1 MSNFFGI
8 IKKRDNFDLPDISA
22 LLSKNLAYKNSHF
35 SFETDFDISIFDDDQ
50 LIVMLCGFVS
60 NISELCSLSND
71 VFNSQAEGV
80 AKIYKNNPANFQE
93 KFLGNFVISI
103 FDKNKQELVLVRDH
117 FGARPLYLINHKNF
131 FAFSTNL
138 GLLADSELLILNIN
152 MQTMVNFLSLQVNE
166 GNKTFYEEIDRLEA
180 SHILNLNKSAVHIS
194 AYSHVSSSN
203 NKVNQRPL
211 TAFTK
216 KFEDAI
222 SRSFVGKK
230 KIGLR
235 LSGGLDSTAIA
246 IGMKNL
252 GIKGVET
259 FSANYRHLPQKH
271 LHLTDETNYQAA
283 VKSVTGYNHNFVS
296 LENISPLESLEKQA
310 NYFDE
315 PIHIPNLYL
324 FEKIAAQAKSKNIGI
339 IFDGNDGDT
348 VVSHGFE
355 RFEELLR
362 SLNFIGFIYE
372 LCRYALFNQVKLK
385 QFVKSIGHNIL
396 LKWGLRE
403 KSKKNSSIVQDSVL
417 FDSKFCNDYFQ
428 TAVDSHLDKLKSPL
442 HALAF
447 EYRYLIFKYY
457 DIEIRSPF
465 YDLELINLCVSLP
478 SRWKLRHGRS
488 RYILRSYLKGKVPD
502 LVSQRR
508 NKANLIYGIIYN
520 IEENDIKKIKKELEN
535 IHPLLENI
543 INQGRI
549 SESINLLKSKNE
561 ITDFEVTSLLG
572 FFSANRWLRNNQSI

>member
-1 MSNFFGI
+1 M
-8 IKKRDNFDLPDISA
+8 PDISA

>member
-1 MSNFFGI
+1 
-8 IKKRDNFDLPDISA
+8 
-22 LLSKNLAYKNSHF
+22 
-35 SFETDFDISIFDDDQ
+35 
-50 LIVMLCGFVS
+50 
-60 NISELCSLSND
+60 
-71 VFNSQAEGV
+71 
-80 AKIYKNNPANFQE
+80 
-93 KFLGNFVISI
+93 
-103 FDKNKQELVLVRDH
+103 
-117 FGARPLYLINHKNF
+117 
-131 FAFSTNL
+131 
-138 GLLADSELLILNIN
+138 
-152 MQTMVNFLSLQVNE
+152 MVNFLSLQINA

-180 SHILNLNKSAVHIS
+180 SHILYLNMGAPHIS
-194 AYSHVSSSN
+194 SYSHVSSSN
-203 NKVNQRPL
+203 KRLNQRPL

-222 SRSFVGKK
+222 YRSFIDTKK
-230 KIGLR
+230 TGLM
-235 LSGGLDSTAIA
+235 LSGGLDSSAIA

-259 FSANYRHLPQKH
+259 FSANYKHLPQKH
-271 LHLTDETNYQAA
+271 LPLTDETNYQAA
-283 VKSVTGYNHNFVS
+283 VKNATGYNHNFVS

-324 FEKIAAQAKSKNIGI
+324 FEKIGAQAKSKNIGI

-362 SLNFIGFIYE
+362 SLNIIGFLYE
-372 LCRYALFNQVKLK
+372 LYRYAIFNQVKLK
-385 QFVKSIGHNIL
+385 QFIKSIGHNIL
-396 LKWGLRE
+396 LKWGVR
-403 KSKKNSSIVQDSVL
+403 KKTKKNSSIVEDSVL
-417 FDSKFCNDYFQ
+417 FDPKFHNNYSQ

-508 NKANLIYGIIYN
+508 HKANLLHGIINN
-520 IEENDIKKIKKELEN
+520 IGENDINKIKKELEN
-535 IHPLLENI
+535 IHPLLKNI
-543 INQGRI
+543 VNNERI
-549 SESINLLKSKNE
+549 SESISRLNGKNE

-572 FFSANRWLRNNQSI
+572 FFSANRWLRNNKKIH

>member
-1 MSNFFGI
+1 M
-8 IKKRDNFDLPDISA
+8 PDISA

-80 AKIYKNNPANFQE
+80 AKIYKNNPTNFQE

>member
-1 MSNFFGI
+1 MPDMSN
-8 IKKRDNFDLPDISA
+8 
-22 LLSKNLAYKNSHF
+22 LLSKNLAHKNSHF

-60 NISELCSLSND
+60 NISKLCSISN
-71 VFNSQAEGV
+71 NAYHSQAEGV
-80 AKIYKNNPANFQE
+80 AKIYKDNPTNFQE

-103 FDKNKQELVLVRDH
+103 FDKNKQQLVLVRDH

-138 GLLADSELLILNIN
+138 RLLADSELVILNIN
-152 MQTMVNFLSLQVNE
+152 MQTMVNFLSLQVNA

-180 SHILNLNKSAVHIS
+180 SHILYLNSGAAHIS

-203 NKVNQRPL
+203 TKVNQRPL

-222 SRSFVGKK
+222 SRSLIEKK

-235 LSGGLDSTAIA
+235 LSGGLDSSAIA

-259 FSANYRHLPQKH
+259 FSANYKHLPQK
-271 LHLTDETNYQAA
+271 LLPLTDETNYQAA

-362 SLNFIGFIYE
+362 SLNIIGFLYE
-372 LCRYALFNQVKLK
+372 LCRYALFNKVKLK

-508 NKANLIYGIIYN
+508 SKANLLHGIINN
-520 IEENDIKKIKKELEN
+520 IEENDIKKIKKELED

-543 INQGRI
+543 VNQERI
-549 SESINLLKSKNE
+549 SGSINLLKSKNE

-572 FFSANRWLRNNQSI
+572 FFSANRWLRNNKSI